1 MGYRICYC
9 IIRVMLFREVFMD
22 KRLVVK
28 SNFLIEASYKLSA
41 IEQKII
47 LSLATRIK
55 KEDQEFHKYS
65 FGLGELSKFLGL
77 NSNNDYNYLQETT
90 KTLLSKV
97 LILKKDESLL
107 QTHWFESVEY
117 FETTGTVTMRFSPDL
132 KPFLLQLKENFT
144 KFQLQYAIQLKS
156 RFSIRLYELLKQYE
170 TIGSREFLLTNLRE
184 IVGIN
189 PDEYPLYGNFKAK
202 VLKVAQ
208 KELRAK
214 TDLAFDFEE
223 IKIGRSV
230 GKIRFN
236 MRQQAIPQTKKSA
249 ASDLKANLVIDTP
262 ELLELLPLLPEQ
274 YRDKISMKRLLKDS
288 LKKYDSDYIMRN
300 ILYTNDKSN
309 AAKSNI
315 ANGKGSN
322 YLVYLAKA
330 LKDDY
335 GLAYMEDQQSRKEA
349 EQQRQKT
356 FVEAEQQK
364 QREINQIDQER
375 ENRNKARVFMES
387 FTPETM
393 QQLEEEARCRL
404 SPDALERYNN
414 KHYAGIFEFKR
425 KLEDVIMEHTGI
437 LKTAKKSEKTA
448 EAA

>member
-1 MGYRICYC
+1 
-9 IIRVMLFREVFMD
+9 MD

-28 SNFLIEASYKLSA
+28 SNFLIEASYKLTS

-65 FGLGELSKFLGL
+65 FSLGELSKFLGL

-97 LILKKDESLL
+97 LILKNDNSLL

-117 FETTGTVTMRFSPDL
+117 FEKTGTVTMCFSPDL

-144 KFQLQYAIQLKS
+144 KFQLKYAIQLKS
-156 RFSIRLYELLKQYE
+156 RFSIRIYELLKQYE
-170 TIGSREFLLTNLRE
+170 AIGSREFLLTDLRK
-184 IVGIN
+184 IIGVN

-202 VLKVAQ
+202 VLNVAQ

-214 TDLAFDFEE
+214 TDLFFNFEE

-236 MRQQAIPQTKKSA
+236 VNRQAIPQPKKST
-249 ASDLKANLVIDTP
+249 ASDHKANLAIDTP
-262 ELLELLPLLPEQ
+262 ELLELLPLLPEIF
-274 YRDKISMKRLLKDS
+274 RDKLSMKRLLKEAIA
-288 LKKYDSDYIMRN
+288 KYDAEYVMRN
-300 ILYTNDKSN
+300 IVYTNDKSN
-309 AAKSNI
+309 AAKSDM
-315 ANGKGSN
+315 ANGN
-322 YLVYLAKA
+322 YRAYLAKA
-330 LKDDY
+330 LRDDY
-335 GLAYMEDQQSRKEA
+335 GLAYMEDRQSRKEA
-349 EQQRQKT
+349 EQLRQKT
-356 FVEAEQQK
+356 FAEAERQK
-364 QREINQIDQER
+364 QHEIHQIDQER
-375 ENRNKARVFMES
+375 ENRSKARGFMDS
-387 FTPETM
+387 FSPATM
-393 QQLEEEARCRL
+393 QQLEEEACSRL

-414 KHYAGIFEFKR
+414 KHYTGIFEFKR
-425 KLEDVIMEHTGI
+425 KLEDVVMEHTGI
-437 LKTAKKSEKTA
+437 IKAASKPEQAA